1 MNEKTL
7 QEALAHT
14 AETAI
19 AVLKEKSISV
29 PRWSD
34 LEKHY
39 DRTKHA
45 VMTDQTALK
54 DKPRKDGGVDKSTR
68 TSIALEK
75 LASERMA
82 EFTFALPV
90 VRTYT
95 GADERSDRADI
106 VRAIEAIYKHA
117 RVNSLNLKRGKA
129 LFASCEVCTVWFVKE
144 EAHSKYG
151 FPSNYKLRSKS
162 YSPMDGYA
170 LYPLLDDTD
179 DMLAMS
185 FEYEHR
191 KEGDKVK
198 HFETYTAH
206 KHYHWIDKGD
216 GWVLL
221 TPPTDIKLG
230 KIPAVYMHRPEPIYA
245 DITDLRSDLEYLI
258 SRNGNVL
265 AYNSAPILKV
275 KGEIQGGSESRDE
288 VQRVF
293 RTTEGGDVDY
303 VGWTQSVE
311 ANKHQADT
319 LRSTIFMLLQLP
331 DLSFEN
337 MKSLGNIGF
346 DARQTLL
353 TDAHLKVGSESG
365 EIIEALER
373 EANIIKAFLKL
384 MNPAWSE
391 TLDLIDIE
399 HTITPYIQGDE
410 LAEIKKRITAN
421 GGKPIES
428 QRESIARFGWSDDPD
443 KTLKEI
449 QEEANADAQTNRVE
463 SFEGAE

>member
-1 MNEKTL
+1 MDEKTL
-7 QEALAHT
+7 LEALAQKSDK
-14 AETAI
+14 AIET
-19 AVLKEKSISV
+19 LKSKSVIV
-29 PRWSD
+29 PKWSD

-68 TSIALEK
+68 TSLALEK
-75 LASERMA
+75 LATRRMTD
-82 EFTFALPV
+82 FCFAIPV
-90 VRTYT
+90 KRVYT
-95 GADERSDRADI
+95 GVDDDDTKAQI

-117 RVNSLNLKRGKA
+117 RINTENITRGRY
-129 LFASCEVCTVWFVKE
+129 LFGSCESCTVWFAKE
-144 EAHSKYG
+144 GEHSSYG
-151 FPSNYKLRSKS
+151 FPSKYKLKCKS
-162 YSPMDGYA
+162 YSPMSGYA

-185 FEYEHR
+185 FEYER
-191 KEGDKVK
+191 KEGDDKVK
-198 HFETYTAH
+198 HFETYTKD
-206 KHYHWIDKGD
+206 KHYHWVDKGD
-216 GWVLL
+216 GWVMPN
-221 TPPTDIKLG
+221 PPADIKLG
-230 KIPAVYMHRPEPIYA
+230 KIPSVYMHREEPIYH
-245 DITDLRSDLEYLI
+245 DIPDLRSDLEYLI

-275 KGEIQGGSESRDE
+275 KGEIQGQEDRDE
-288 VQRVF
+288 TQRIF
-293 RTTEGGDVDY
+293 RLTADGDVDY

-319 LRSTIFMLLQLP
+319 LMNSIFMLLQLP
-331 DLSFEN
+331 NLSFEN

-365 EIIEALER
+365 VIIEALER
-373 EANIIKAFLKL
+373 EANIIKAYLKL
-384 MNPAWSE
+384 LNPSWATAIDE
-391 TLDLIDIE
+391 IDIE
-399 HTITPYIQGDE
+399 HIITPYIQGDE
-410 LAEIKKRITAN
+410 LGEIKKRVAAN

-443 KTLKEI
+443 ETLRQI
-449 QEEANADAQTNRVE
+449 QEEAKQEAEASRIS